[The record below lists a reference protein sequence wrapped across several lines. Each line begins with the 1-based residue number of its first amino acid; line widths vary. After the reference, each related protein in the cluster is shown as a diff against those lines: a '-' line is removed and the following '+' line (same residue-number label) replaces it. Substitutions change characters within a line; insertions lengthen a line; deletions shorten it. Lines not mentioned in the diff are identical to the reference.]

1 MSVQSPL
8 SWLGAKRRF
17 LDRIFSHFP
26 RHTTFVDVFGGGGS
40 VILGKEPSRV
50 EIYNDLDGR
59 LANFFKVLCDEDKTA
74 ELYKKLE
81 NTLYSRDV
89 FDEALLKME
98 TELTDVDK
106 AYHFFIINKQSFAGK
121 CKTWGYGVVSSCA
134 PSFSSSIN
142 MLKDVHKR
150 IRSGVQVENLSFD
163 DLIPRYD
170 TPDTLFYL
178 DPPYVSTTRSG
189 LGDYECEMTDDMH
202 VNLVNIL
209 LSVKG
214 MCILSGYDTN
224 IYKPLEDAGW
234 HRDSFDV
241 SVMSSNGVDGVRPVR
256 TECLWISPRAV
267 ENKMQ
272 RTLF

>member
-1 MSVQSPL
+1 MITESPL

-106 AYHFFIINKQSFAGK
+106 AYYFFIINKQSFAGM